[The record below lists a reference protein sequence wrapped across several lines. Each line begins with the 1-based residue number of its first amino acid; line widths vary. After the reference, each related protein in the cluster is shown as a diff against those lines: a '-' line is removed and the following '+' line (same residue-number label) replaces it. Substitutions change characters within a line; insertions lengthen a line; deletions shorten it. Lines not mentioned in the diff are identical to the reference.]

1 MPQNTNDKELSLDE
15 LKSVSG
21 AGVDFNEPYGSV
33 DVSFKGKVV
42 RKKDEIKNTI
52 AIEDRGTISG
62 ASDEDYND
70 FVQKI

>member
-1 MPQNTNDKELSLDE
+1 MSDKNTDKELSMDE

-21 AGVDFNEPYGSV
+21 AGVDFNEPYGAV

-42 RKKDEIKNTI
+42 RKGDETKTI
-52 AIEDRGTISG
+52 LVVDDGGTG
-62 ASDEDYND
+62 VSDEDYND